1 MGVDPPR
8 RRRGSS
14 GGRRGRGSGGGGF
27 VVVREEGVEHG
38 GHYDERIGRSN
49 NIRPRGGGDR
59 QRLADRSGIE
69 SRPLHSTGASIVA
82 TAGAIA
88 TDRRRRGGE
97 GERPPRQYDRQRAAQ
112 TPDVKERHGRRHDV
126 GIGIVRARRTQFCH
140 GLHDEGRVTETDA
153 LGASPPGQGGGGGR
167 SGGEEEEGVVGG
179 GRPRRWRGAFGF
191 RFRTAQAN
199 GRRRR
204 RRRRRRRGGKVRKGR
219 RSGPMTPTALL
230 DVRFDRSRRL
240 PRFRLEAGPVQ
251 E

>member
-1 MGVDPPR
+1 MGVDPRR

-14 GGRRGRGSGGGGF
+14 GGRRGSGGGGV

-153 LGASPPGQGGGGGR
+153 LGASPPGQGGGGGGR
-167 SGGEEEEGVVGG
+167 SGGEEEEGVVVGGG
-179 GRPRRWRGAFGF
+179 GRRRRSRPTMRRGAVEF
-191 RFRTAQAN
+191 RFRTTQAN
-199 GRRRR
+199 GRRR
-204 RRRRRRRGGKVRKGR
+204 GKVRKGR